1 MPWRPPL
8 RGTRSQVALGEPFS
22 CCFTLFISECGVV
35 LLWTSCAITRCR
47 EIMTPQL
54 SIVKTRFAKASL
66 RPRCARHRSW
76 HSTCR
81 LPNRRAGTLSFPMVA
96 LDTQL
101 PYGCVG
107 HSATQFTRRIV
118 RQKYYRWRIRPN
130 MVYLVL
136 CSGIFQRLCS
146 TGYRWMPAY
155 GSVTVEVGPASSLPK
170 GVVRC
175 PLVSCPGLV
184 TLLQPVRLVQRDVR
198 PRKRMQVQ

>member
-101 PYGCVG
+101 PNSRDGSSG
-107 HSATQFTRRIV
+107 RSTTGGEFAQTWFTWSCAR
-118 RQKYYRWRIRPN
+118 
-130 MVYLVL
+130 
-136 CSGIFQRLCS
+136 
-146 TGYRWMPAY
+146 
-155 GSVTVEVGPASSLPK
+155 ASSNGFVQL
-170 GVVRC
+170 GTDGCQRSSVRE
-175 PLVSCPGLV
+175 
-184 TLLQPVRLVQRDVR
+184 RYR
-198 PRKRMQVQ
+198 